1 MIDLDLFFQYLMGRC
16 HGNQFCE
23 KNGKLLSLVV
33 LTFQN
38 GMGYRYLDVRI
49 NSINDAS
56 ILCKN
61 FMNFGPVTPELTESS
76 FLNVWY
82 NTAKK
87 WRTWSNISGYTGPI
101 FTIFS
106 LHKSAIGADDV
117 SVPHFPIC

>member
-61 FMNFGPVTPELTESS
+61 FMNFGPVTPELTE
-76 FLNVWY
+76 L
-82 NTAKK
+82 
-87 WRTWSNISGYTGPI
+87 
-101 FTIFS
+101 
-106 LHKSAIGADDV
+106 
-117 SVPHFPIC
+117 ICERLV